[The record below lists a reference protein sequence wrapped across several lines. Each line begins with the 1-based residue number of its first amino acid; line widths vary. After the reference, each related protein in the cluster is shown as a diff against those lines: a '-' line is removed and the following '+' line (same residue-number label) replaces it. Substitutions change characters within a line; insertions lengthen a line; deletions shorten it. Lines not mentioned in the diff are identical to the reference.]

1 MFSLSFL
8 FSPSLFSSCFFTV
21 YNIQVKERLT
31 EVASTYMPST
41 RSEKKSDVVDN
52 DGSATKVTV
61 VNYAGSDKS
70 DGSVTKVTVVKYA
83 GSDESVE
90 GSSEK
95 EVEENQPEKDSL
107 KEKYI

>member
-1 MFSLSFL
+1 M
-8 FSPSLFSSCFFTV
+8 
-21 YNIQVKERLT
+21 KERLT

-41 RSEKKSDVVDN
+41 HLEKKSDVVDN

-90 GSSEK
+90 GASEK

>member
-1 MFSLSFL
+1 M
-8 FSPSLFSSCFFTV
+8 
-21 YNIQVKERLT
+21 KERLT
-31 EVASTYMPST
+31 EVASTYMPTTHSG
-41 RSEKKSDVVDN
+41 KKSDVVDN

-61 VNYAGSDKS
+61 VKYAGSDKS

-95 EVEENQPEKDSL
+95 EENQPEKDSL

>member
-1 MFSLSFL
+1 M
-8 FSPSLFSSCFFTV
+8 
-21 YNIQVKERLT
+21 KERLT

-83 GSDESVE
+83 GSDEFVE
-90 GSSEK
+90 K
-95 EVEENQPEKDSL
+95 DVEENQQEKDSL

>member
-1 MFSLSFL
+1 
-8 FSPSLFSSCFFTV
+8 
-21 YNIQVKERLT
+21 
-31 EVASTYMPST
+31 MPT
-41 RSEKKSDVVDN
+41 THSEKKSDVVDN

-70 DGSVTKVTVVKYA
+70 GGSVTKVTVVKYA

-90 GSSEK
+90 GVSAK
-95 EVEENQPEKDSL
+95 DVEEIQQEKDSW

>member
-1 MFSLSFL
+1 
-8 FSPSLFSSCFFTV
+8 
-21 YNIQVKERLT
+21 
-31 EVASTYMPST
+31 MPST

-83 GSDESVE
+83 DESVE
-90 GSSEK
+90 GGSEK
-95 EVEENQPEKDSL
+95 EVEKNQPEKDSL
-107 KEKYI
+107 KEKYIWISCWK

>member
-1 MFSLSFL
+1 
-8 FSPSLFSSCFFTV
+8 
-21 YNIQVKERLT
+21 
-31 EVASTYMPST
+31 MPT
-41 RSEKKSDVVDN
+41 IHSEKKSDVVDN

-95 EVEENQPEKDSL
+95 EVGKIQPEKDSL
-107 KEKYI
+107 KEKNI